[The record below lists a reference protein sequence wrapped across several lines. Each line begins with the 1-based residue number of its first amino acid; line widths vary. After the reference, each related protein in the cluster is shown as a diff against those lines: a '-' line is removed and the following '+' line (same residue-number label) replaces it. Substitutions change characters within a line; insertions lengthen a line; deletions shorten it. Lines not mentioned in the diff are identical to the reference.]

1 MEKHEVAVITV
12 PFPGQGHLNQLLQIS
27 ALLSSYGL
35 PVHYVA
41 AALHNRQ
48 ARARIN
54 GLNVAQIHFH
64 DLPTPHFASP
74 LPDPNSS
81 VKFPSQLQPAWT
93 ASLSLREP
101 LAAFLNDIAGKFKR
115 VVVVHDSMMAAV
127 VQDVASI
134 PNAESYAL
142 NCISAYSLV
151 SYFAKDELETFASFE
166 EDDVPEEIQ
175 NLSALQL
182 EPLKLRAGDL
192 YNTCRLIEAPYL
204 EILER
209 ENMIGNRKSW
219 AIGPILPP
227 ADSQSRSHHKTL
239 EWLDKQEANSVI
251 YVAFG
256 TTISMSDDAITELA
270 LGLEQSG
277 VKFLWV
283 LRDADKG
290 DVFDDQVRRARL
302 PAGFEERVK
311 GVGMVEREWAPQ
323 PQILAHP
330 ATGGFMSHC
339 GWNSCIESVTMG
351 VAMAAWPMHS
361 DQPRNAVLITEV
373 LKVGVVVKEWRER
386 RDLLEARNIADVV
399 RRLMASEEGSEIRK
413 RAEELGAAVR
423 RAAQPGGASRLELDS
438 FVQHITRSR

>member
-27 ALLSSYGL
+27 ALLSSHGL

-41 AALHNRQ
+41 AAIHNRQ

-64 DLPTPHFASP
+64 DLPTPPFASP

-81 VKFPSQLQPAWT
+81 KKFPSQLQPAWT
-93 ASLSLREP
+93 ASLHLREP

-115 VVVVHDSMMAAV
+115 IVVVHDSMMAAV

-142 NCISAYSLV
+142 WCISAYSLA
-151 SYFAKDELETFASFE
+151 SYYAKDFSSIE

-175 NLSALQL
+175 YLTNLQL
-182 EPLKLRAGDL
+182 EPLKFRAGDL

-204 EILER
+204 EILQRDEA
-209 ENMIGNRKSW
+209 MGNRRSW
-219 AIGPILPP
+219 AIAPILPP
-227 ADSQSRSHHKTL
+227 PDENQSRIRHKTL
-239 EWLDKQEANSVI
+239 EWLDKHQPDSVI

-256 TTISMSDDAITELA
+256 TTISMSDDEITELA
-270 LGLEQSG
+270 WGLERSG

-290 DVFDDQVRRARL
+290 DVFDDEVRRARL
-302 PAGFEERVK
+302 PEGFEERVE
-311 GVGMVEREWAPQ
+311 GVGMVERDWAPQ

-339 GWNSCIESVTMG
+339 GWNSCIESVTEG
-351 VAMAAWPMHS
+351 VAVAAWPMHS
-361 DQPRNAVLITEV
+361 DQPRNTALITQV
-373 LKVGVVVKEWRER
+373 LRVGVVVREWRER
-386 RDLLEARNIADVV
+386 KALVRAESIEKVV
-399 RRLMASEEGSEIRK
+399 RRLMASEEGSEIRR

-423 RAAQPGGASRLELDS
+423 RAAQPGGASRVELDS
-438 FVQHITRSR
+438 FVAHVTRH